1 MVEPAGKEGEN
12 KDIST
17 VQFIII
23 TGLSGAGKSE
33 AVRCFEDMGYFC
45 IDNLPPTLI
54 SRIAELSL
62 LPGSNIRKVALVL
75 DVRGGRFFRDL
86 KQELDKLKNQKIRSR
101 ILFLQ
106 ANDETLFKRFK
117 KTRRRHPLAKDGRIS
132 EGITKERH
140 LLEALKGMADIVVD
154 TSQISAN
161 QLRDKI
167 RTTFLGMEKQKAL
180 FVTVLSFGY
189 KYGTPSDAD
198 IVIDVR
204 FLPNPHYIDELRQL
218 SGKTKEV
225 RNFVLKRSE
234 TKDFV
239 SKFFDFLEFLLPR
252 YLEEGKSYLTIALG
266 CTGGMHRSVTLAE
279 ETGGF
284 LQKKGYNVVIR
295 HRDIGKDTDNNES

>member
-1 MVEPAGKEGEN
+1 MVEPADEIEQS
-12 KDIST
+12 KDIFA

-86 KQELDKLKNQKIRSR
+86 KQELDKLKDQRIRSR
-101 ILFLQ
+101 ILFMQ
-106 ANDETLFKRFK
+106 ANDETLFKRFR
-117 KTRRRHPLAKDGRIS
+117 KTRRRHPLAKDGRVS

-140 LLEALKGMADIVVD
+140 LLEALKGMADIVMD

-198 IVIDVR
+198 LVIDVR

-218 SGKTKEV
+218 SGKAKPV
-225 RNFVLKRSE
+225 RKFVLERSE

-239 SKFFDFLEFLLPR
+239 TKFFDFLDFLLPR
-252 YLEEGKSYLTIALG
+252 YLQEGKSYLTIALG

-279 ETGGF
+279 ETGKF

-295 HRDIGKDTDNNES
+295 HRDIGKDIDNKES